1 MKVFLSFSG
10 TSKEHESRK
19 DFHES
24 VTRICNQA
32 ADTECFDKIIG
43 LTDDNL
49 RNDPV
54 FVKEH
59 LKWCENNS
67 RGFGYWIWK
76 SYVIKKTMESLSDG
90 DILLYADSGCEIGY
104 SRGKRIN
111 QYLDA
116 VKSEQ
121 IIASDTGYIEKD
133 WCKRDLLIKMD
144 ADAPQITDSNQV
156 QATIQC
162 IYVTDFTRR
171 FIDRWYELC
180 CTRENIDDSSSHE
193 QNYGTFQEHRHDQS
207 VFSLLW
213 KKARIPRRLSME
225 GCIYAA
231 RNRTGKS
238 RLPSN
243 SLAIMNIL

>member
-1 MKVFLSFSG
+1 
-10 TSKEHESRK
+10 
-19 DFHES
+19 
-24 VTRICNQA
+24 
-32 ADTECFDKIIG
+32 
-43 LTDDNL
+43 
-49 RNDPV
+49 
-54 FVKEH
+54 
-59 LKWCENNS
+59 
-67 RGFGYWIWK
+67 
-76 SYVIKKTMESLSDG
+76 
-90 DILLYADSGCEIGY
+90 
-104 SRGKRIN
+104 
-111 QYLDA
+111 
-116 VKSEQ
+116 
-121 IIASDTGYIEKD
+121 
-133 WCKRDLLIKMD
+133 MD
-144 ADAPQITDSNQV
+144 ADAPQISDSNQV

-171 FIDRWYELC
+171 FIDTWYKLC

-243 SLAIMNIL
+243 SLAN